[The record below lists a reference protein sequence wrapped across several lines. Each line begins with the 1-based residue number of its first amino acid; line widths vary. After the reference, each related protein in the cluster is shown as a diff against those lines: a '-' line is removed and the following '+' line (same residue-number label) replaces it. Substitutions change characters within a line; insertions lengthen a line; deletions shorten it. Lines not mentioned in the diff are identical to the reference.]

1 MRFAKNSNSSD
12 RAGRVG
18 FTLAEVLAA
27 LLFMAIV
34 IPMAVQA
41 LRIASLAGEVAQRKA
56 EAARVAE
63 RILNESV
70 ATTNWN
76 VASQVGN
83 VIEGARQ
90 YRWTLHNEV
99 WNQANTNLLASGTA
113 ASGQLAG
120 GQPQV
125 NQFTANQVT
134 MNLLSVEVTYAVQ
147 DRDYSVRL
155 STLVNSPQ

>member
-1 MRFAKNSNSSD
+1 MRFAKNSNNSEGFCN
-12 RAGRVG
+12 RG

-41 LRIASLAGEVAQRKA
+41 LRIASLAGEVAQRKT

-63 RILNESV
+63 RVLNESV

-76 VASQVGN
+76 ASQVGT
-83 VIEGARQ
+83 VIEETRQ
-90 YRWTLHNEV
+90 YRWALHNEV
-99 WNQANTNLLASGTA
+99 WNQPNTNLLASGSA
-113 ASGQLAG
+113 SSGQLAG

-155 STLVNSPQ
+155 STLVNSSQ

>member
-1 MRFAKNSNSSD
+1 
-12 RAGRVG
+12 
-18 FTLAEVLAA
+18 
-27 LLFMAIV
+27 MAIV

-63 RILNESV
+63 RMLNESV

-83 VIEGARQ
+83 VTEGTRQ

-99 WNQANTNLLASGTA
+99 WNQPNTNLLSGSAS
-113 ASGQLAG
+113 SGHLAG

-125 NQFTANQVT
+125 NQFAANQVT
-134 MNLLSVEVTYAVQ
+134 MNLLTVEVTYAVQ
-147 DRDYSVRL
+147 DQDYSVRL
-155 STLVNSPQ
+155 STLVNPSQ